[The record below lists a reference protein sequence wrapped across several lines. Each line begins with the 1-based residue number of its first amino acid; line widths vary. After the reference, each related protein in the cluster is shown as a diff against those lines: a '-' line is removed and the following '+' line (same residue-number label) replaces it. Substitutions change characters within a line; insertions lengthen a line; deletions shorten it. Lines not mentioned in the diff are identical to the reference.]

1 MENKFAYLNKLVKD
15 REIVTK
21 CSEYYYDQYCNY
33 SRVNQK
39 SLADA
44 YLSMY
49 SELREEIDEIQEK
62 IEFEQRLIAE
72 SKSYEL

>member
-15 REIVTK
+15 KETVTK
-21 CSEYYYDQYCNY
+21 CSEYYYDQYLNY

-44 YLSMY
+44 YLDMY
-49 SELREEIDEIQEK
+49 SELREETDIIQEK

-72 SKSYEL
+72 SKSDEL

>member
-21 CSEYYYDQYCNY
+21 CSEYYYDQYLNY

-39 SLADA
+39 SLAYT
-44 YLSMY
+44 YLNMY
-49 SELREEIDEIQEK
+49 SELRGEVDEIQEK
-62 IEFEQRLIAE
+62 IEHEQRLIAE
-72 SKSYEL
+72 SKSNEL